1 VGLVAR
7 LRDRTHSDDNF
18 SDSATA
24 GSWGWS
30 PTPDNH
36 FQGYEDHLVSA
47 GFFDDRLGIGLFV
60 APVQAGELFW
70 PWKLTALTG
79 RAIGA
84 WLIGIGT
91 AAAHIAYEKDW
102 WRGEVGALA
111 FWVFGA
117 LELVTLAR
125 FATDRYQVDGEPVLD
140 WSDPILWAYLLFLI
154 SIVAVGLKGW
164 ITARRGSKE

>member
-1 VGLVAR
+1 MIG
-7 LRDRTHSDDNF
+7 
-18 SDSATA
+18 
-24 GSWGWS
+24 
-30 PTPDNH
+30 
-36 FQGYEDHLVSA
+36 
-47 GFFDDRLGIGLFV
+47 LGIGLFV

-125 FATDRYQVDGEPVLD
+125 FATDRYQVEGEPVLD

-164 ITARRGSKE
+164 ITARRGSKQ